1 MIYLPKC
8 HKRRLPPRHHVHV
21 HVGDGDHDH
30 VEVGIVVVVV
40 IIVVIIVVVI
50 VVVCVDHVG
59 CQGGREDGEAHEV
72 EHVEAVAGAGAA
84 PVAASYIAGHAS

>member
-1 MIYLPKC
+1 MVLVVVV
-8 HKRRLPPRHHVHV
+8 LVV
-21 HVGDGDHDH
+21 V
-30 VEVGIVVVVV
+30 VLVVVFVVVV
-40 IIVVIIVVVI
+40 IVLVGFIVGVIVVVIVVVIIVVVI

>member
-21 HVGDGDHDH
+21 HVGDGDCDH

-40 IIVVIIVVVI
+40 VVVIVI

-59 CQGGREDGEAHEV
+59 GQGGREDGEAHEV
-72 EHVEAVAGAGAA
+72 EHVEIISRARSAAGG
-84 PVAASYIAGHAS
+84 PS